1 MNKKELNEQ
10 WESLLKS
17 GVISG
22 NLRSVRNTNPKKMGL
37 GVTIANEGN
46 TYNVLHL
53 TKDDINIPEMARG
66 LSNQC
71 RYNGHTNYFYSTA
84 QHSVRMAEA
93 ALLAYGNPK
102 LALACLCHDL
112 AESLM
117 AMGDIPTPQKKAMP
131 KEFLDEEDRIE
142 KMIFDTLGVGEYHKS
157 KLLKYIDVQICNEE
171 MEVLLNYNNGIKKK
185 VQQLNRYNEGNHEDC
200 SFEAGGIHP
209 NMDAYTFVVDSWTPE
224 VAYERFMSEYVK
236 LTFLIEEYGKKT
248 DYCLVGLHVED
259 PEKIAEY
266 NKRKTELDLFE

>member
-1 MNKKELNEQ
+1 MTKKELDAQ
-10 WESLLKS
+10 WQALLSS
-17 GVISG
+17 GVITG
-22 NLRSVRNTNPKKMGL
+22 NLRSIRNTDPKKMGP
-37 GVTIANEGN
+37 GVTVTNEGG

-71 RYNGHTNYFYSTA
+71 RYNGHTNYYYSTA

-117 AMGDIPTPQKKAMP
+117 SMGDIPTPQKKAMP
-131 KEFLDEEDRIE
+131 QEFLDEEDRVE
-142 KMIFDTLGVGEYHKS
+142 RMIFDTLGIGEYHKS

-171 MEVLLNYNNGIKKK
+171 MEVLLNYNNGIRQK
-185 VQQLNRYNEGNHEDC
+185 VQKLNRYNEGNHEDC

-209 NMDAYTFVVDSWTPE
+209 DMDAYTFVFDSWTPE

-236 LTFLIEEYGKKT
+236 LTYLIERYGNKR
-248 DYCLVGLHVED
+248 DYCLVGSHVED
-259 PEKIAEY
+259 QQKIDDYKE
-266 NKRKTELDLFE
+266 RELYLFE